1 MNPTILLVDLA
12 SAERENWKAFLE
24 DQKYDV
30 LTADNAESARRLCLE
45 LQPDLVLL
53 HDHLP
58 QVRGFELCRRLKED
72 PVNHLTPVVLVSAAP
87 TPRELEQ
94 GREAGAADFW
104 GTPSS
109 LGDWLGRIE
118 SLMKLKNLIDEKRS
132 EEHTSE
138 LQSRLHL
145 VCRLLLEK
153 KNNNKAVLY
162 LLQALCLQPA
172 RHRHIRA
179 HAKGLILSR

>member
-58 QVRGFELCRRLKED
+58 
-72 PVNHLTPVVLVSAAP
+72 P
-87 TPRELEQ
+87 
-94 GREAGAADFW
+94 
-104 GTPSS
+104 
-109 LGDWLGRIE
+109 GRI
-118 SLMKLKNLIDEKRS
+118 
-132 EEHTSE
+132 TAE
-138 LQSRLHL
+138 LH
-145 VCRLLLEK
+145 VCVFK
-153 KNNNKAVLY
+153 V
-162 LLQALCLQPA
+162 
-172 RHRHIRA
+172 RA
-179 HAKGLILSR
+179 AHGS

>member
-1 MNPTILLVDLA
+1 FFFSSRRRHTRCYRDWSSDVCSSDLMNPTILLVDLA

-72 PVNHLTPVVLVSAAP
+72 PVNHLTPVVLVS
-87 TPRELEQ
+87 EI
-94 GREAGAADFW
+94 G
-104 GTPSS
+104 
-109 LGDWLGRIE
+109 
-118 SLMKLKNLIDEKRS
+118 
-132 EEHTSE
+132 
-138 LQSRLHL
+138 
-145 VCRLLLEK
+145 
-153 KNNNKAVLY
+153 
-162 LLQALCLQPA
+162 
-172 RHRHIRA
+172 RA
-179 HAKGLILSR
+179 HV